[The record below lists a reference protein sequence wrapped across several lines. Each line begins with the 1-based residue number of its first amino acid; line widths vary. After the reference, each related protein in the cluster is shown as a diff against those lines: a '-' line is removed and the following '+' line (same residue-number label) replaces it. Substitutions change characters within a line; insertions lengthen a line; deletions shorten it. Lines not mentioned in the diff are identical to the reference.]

1 MSVSGDGKM
10 LVWKYDR
17 KTKKLELNNGYVD
30 SFNGS
35 NVRHH
40 RIPYRYSYNKIDNG
54 TFAQS

>member
-30 SFNGS
+30 SF
-35 NVRHH
+35 
-40 RIPYRYSYNKIDNG
+40 KW
-54 TFAQS
+54 F